1 MNKENNDYYYY
12 VARVNIKK
20 YRKLKGYTA
29 QELADKTGLTHQFIR
44 DLESLKITRR
54 PRLDTLVNI
63 ANALNEVLKDSKV
76 TILLETMAGKG
87 TEVGSSFEEISQ
99 IINLL
104 DDKSHIG
111 VCMDT
116 CHMNDAGYDLEDFD
130 KLLD

>member
-63 ANALNEVLKDSKV
+63 ANALNIDIKD
-76 TILLETMAGKG
+76 
-87 TEVGSSFEEISQ
+87 
-99 IINLL
+99 LL
-104 DDKSHIG
+104 DDKDIK
-111 VCMDT
+111 
-116 CHMNDAGYDLEDFD
+116 E
-130 KLLD
+130 